1 LLVEPISR
9 SHARKRFDC
18 GDKEVTRF
26 LQEQALQDQERD
38 LSRTMV
44 LVDEQVEPTRIV
56 GYHTL
61 LMAQVKQEEIPGDRP
76 RIKRAIPVI
85 LLGQLGIDRE
95 FQDRGYGELMLMD
108 AQARVDEISRKTGV
122 RAMMLDARNERL
134 ALWYESYDFIRFP
147 DQFRMFKS
155 IDVTLPKCLPPQE
168 AKDCRED
175 LQITRF
181 LLTSK
186 TTARENGSIRL
197 PKVQFGSNGL
207 PKVKVVTTPPA
218 QPQPEFEASLPKAK

>member
-26 LQEQALQDQERD
+26 LREQALQDQERD

-85 LLGQLGIDRE
+85 LLGQLGIDSE
-95 FQDRGYGELMLMD
+95 FQGRGYGELMLMD
-108 AQARVDEISRKTGV
+108 AQARIDEISRKTGV

-134 ALWYESYDFIRFP
+134 ARWYERYDFIRFP
-147 DQFRMFKS
+147 HQFRMFKS
-155 IDVTLPKCLPPQE
+155 IDT
-168 AKDCRED
+168 
-175 LQITRF
+175 
-181 LLTSK
+181 
-186 TTARENGSIRL
+186 IRAL
-197 PKVQFGSNGL
+197 KLIQNR
-207 PKVKVVTTPPA
+207 
-218 QPQPEFEASLPKAK
+218 

>member
-1 LLVEPISR
+1 MLVEPISR

-18 GDKEVTRF
+18 GDREVTRF

-44 LVDEQVEPTRIV
+44 LVDEEVEPKRII

-61 LMAQVKQEEIPGDRP
+61 LMAQAKQEAIPGDRP

-85 LLGQLGIDRE
+85 LLGQLGIDSG
-95 FQDRGYGELMLMD
+95 FQGRGYGELMLTD

-134 ALWYESYDFIRFP
+134 ARWYERYDFIRFP
-147 DQFRMFKS
+147 HQFRMFKS
-155 IDVTLPKCLPPQE
+155 ID
-168 AKDCRED
+168 A
-175 LQITRF
+175 
-181 LLTSK
+181 
-186 TTARENGSIRL
+186 IRAL
-197 PKVQFGSNGL
+197 IEIVNEES
-207 PKVKVVTTPPA
+207 
-218 QPQPEFEASLPKAK
+218 

>member
-1 LLVEPISR
+1 MLVEPISR

-61 LMAQVKQEEIPGDRP
+61 SMAQVKQEEIPGDRP

-85 LLGQLGIDRE
+85 LLGNWALIE
-95 FQDRGYGELMLMD
+95 NF
-108 AQARVDEISRKTGV
+108 RVG
-122 RAMMLDARNERL
+122 AM
-134 ALWYESYDFIRFP
+134 
-147 DQFRMFKS
+147 
-155 IDVTLPKCLPPQE
+155 
-168 AKDCRED
+168 
-175 LQITRF
+175 
-181 LLTSK
+181 
-186 TTARENGSIRL
+186 
-197 PKVQFGSNGL
+197 
-207 PKVKVVTTPPA
+207 
-218 QPQPEFEASLPKAK
+218 AS

>member
-1 LLVEPISR
+1 MLIEPISK

-18 GDKEVTRF
+18 GDKDVTRF

-95 FQDRGYGELMLMD
+95 FQGRGYGELVD

-134 ALWYESYDFIRFP
+134 ALWYERYDFIRFP

-155 IDVTLPKCLPPQE
+155 IDAIRALKL
-168 AKDCRED
+168 
-175 LQITRF
+175 I
-181 LLTSK
+181 
-186 TTARENGSIRL
+186 ENR
-197 PKVQFGSNGL
+197 
-207 PKVKVVTTPPA
+207 
-218 QPQPEFEASLPKAK
+218 